1 MLSEFLASFRD
12 FNIIFNLFSYLTFRS
27 ALAFIFSF
35 TLTYILL
42 GWFIKNY
49 RTKFYERISE
59 DVPATHIKK
68 EGTPSSG
75 GIIFIPVAI
84 ISTLLWT
91 KPVLEVILAI
101 IATAVM
107 GVLGFVDDLSKLRRK
122 DKKGGI
128 RKTYKLIFQLGL
140 GLLFSFCALYIFGE
154 KAFLTQFLFF
164 KNFFINIGIFYF
176 VFVALV
182 IAGTSNAV
190 NLTDGLDGLAT
201 GVVIF
206 PLAVLGLVA
215 YIEGNFKLAN
225 YLNVLYIPN
234 AGHLSVFASSLAGS
248 LLAFLWYNSHPAE
261 VFMGDT
267 GSQALGGALA
277 SLAVLTKQEVLLA
290 IAGGVLVLETLSVA
304 LQIAHFKIT
313 KGKRIF
319 RRAPLHHHFEELG
332 WHENKIVVR
341 FWIASML
348 FSIIALITLKIR

>member
-1 MLSEFLASFRD
+1 LLSEFLSSLKEY
-12 FNIIFNLFSYLTFRS
+12 NTIFNLFSYLTFRS
-27 ALAFIFSF
+27 ALAFFFSF
-35 TLTYILL
+35 TLTYVLL
-42 GWFIKNY
+42 GWFIKKY
-49 RTKFYERISE
+49 RTRFYERISE
-59 DVPATHIKK
+59 DVPETHRKK

-91 KPVLEVILAI
+91 KPVLEVILSI
-101 IATAVM
+101 TATLVM
-107 GVLGFVDDLSKLRRK
+107 GAMGLFDDFSKLRRK

-128 RKTYKLIFQLGL
+128 RKTYKLLFQLGL
-140 GLLFSFCALYIFGE
+140 GILFSFGALYIFGE

-190 NLTDGLDGLAT
+190 NLTDGLDGLAA

-261 VFMGDT
+261 IFMGDT

-277 SLAVLTKQEVLLA
+277 SLAVLTKQEILLA

-304 LQIAHFKIT
+304 LQIGYFKIT

-319 RRAPLHHHFEELG
+319 KRAPLHHHFEELG
-332 WHENKIVVR
+332 WPESKIVIR
-341 FWIASML
+341 FWIASIL
-348 FSIIALITLKIR
+348 FSLLALITLKIR

>member
-91 KPVLEVILAI
+91 KPVLEVILAV

-215 YIEGNFKLAN
+215 YIEGNSKLAN

>member
-91 KPVLEVILAI
+91 KPVLEVILAV

>member
-1 MLSEFLASFRD
+1 MLAEFLASLKKY
-12 FNIIFNLFSYLTFRS
+12 NILFNLFSYLTFRS
-27 ALAFIFSF
+27 ALAFLFSF
-35 TLTYILL
+35 VITYILL

-49 RTKFYERISE
+49 RARFYERISE
-59 DVPATHIKK
+59 DVPITHRKK

-75 GIIFIPVAI
+75 GIVFIPVAVL
-84 ISTLLWT
+84 STILWT
-91 KPVLEVILAI
+91 KPVLEVLLAI
-101 IATAVM
+101 TATLVM
-107 GVLGFVDDLSKLRRK
+107 GAMGFIDDLSKLRK
-122 DKKGGI
+122 KEKKGGI

-140 GLLFSFCALYIFGE
+140 GLLFSFGSLYIFGE

-190 NLTDGLDGLAT
+190 NLTDGLDGLAA

-215 YIEGNFKLAN
+215 YIEGNFKLAD

-277 SLAVLTKQEVLLA
+277 SLAVLTKQEILLA
-290 IAGGVLVLETLSVA
+290 ISGGVLVLETLSVA

-313 KGKRIF
+313 KGRRIF
-319 RRAPLHHHFEELG
+319 RRAPLHHHFEEMG
-332 WHENKIVVR
+332 WPESKIVVR
-341 FWIASML
+341 FWIASIL
-348 FSIIALITLKIR
+348 FSLLALVTLKIR

>member
-1 MLSEFLASFRD
+1 LLSEFLASFRD

-91 KPVLEVILAI
+91 KPVLEVILAV